1 MFLYLTVAAGL
12 ANFIQ
17 CAWRFSAAWA
27 KDNPGF
33 IGLIILVPLWFF
45 IYFIPDIFVSI
56 KPGQGGV
63 LWKRFEGGTVT
74 EHYYEE
80 GFHTIPPWDEMYL
93 YDLRYQQHSK
103 EFEVLS
109 ADGLLYKLEVTVRF
123 RLKRDTLGF
132 LHKCVGPNYVDT
144 LVFPEISAMTR
155 VVTARLTPDEL
166 YSDKRQESEKE
177 IHQGL
182 RFEVGPCAS
191 RQISESLSKDQ
202 VSSEKQVGDR
212 YLEIDHVFIRRIIL
226 PPKVAEAIENKISQ
240 RQRMLEYDYRIQQ
253 EEKEVERKRIESTGI
268 KLFQETIKQGLSPQ
282 FLHWKGLEATLE
294 LAKSPNSKVVIVGSS
309 GHGGLPIILGPME
322 GIESTTAALPAKPGQ
337 SGSTENAKPTPDSN
351 RPISEPTP
359 SP

>member
-1 MFLYLTVAAGL
+1 MFLYLAVISRL
-12 ANFIQ
+12 ASFLQRSCRIL
-17 CAWRFSAAWA
+17 ATWA
-27 KDNPGF
+27 KNNPGYC
-33 IGLIILVPLWFF
+33 GLIILVPLWFF
-45 IYFIPDIFVSI
+45 IYLIPDIFISI

-63 LWKRFEGGTVT
+63 LWKRFAGGTVT
-74 EHYYEE
+74 EHYYGE
-80 GFHTIPPWDEMYL
+80 GFHAIPPWDEMYI

-109 ADGLLYKLEVTVRF
+109 SDGLLYTLEVTVRF

-166 YSDKRQESEKE
+166 YSDKRQKSEKE
-177 IHQGL
+177 IYQGL

-191 RQISESLSKDQ
+191 RQISQSLSKDQ
-202 VSSEKQVGDR
+202 ASSERQAGDR

-226 PPKVAEAIENKISQ
+226 PSKVAEAIENKISQ

-294 LAKSPNSKVVIVGSS
+294 LAKSPNSKVVIVGSP

-322 GIESTTAALPAKPGQ
+322 GIESTNAALPAKPGQ
-337 SGSTENAKPTPDSN
+337 SGPIEGAKPTPDSN
-351 RPISEPTP
+351 RPISEPVP
-359 SP
+359 PP